1 MCAQLCPTLCDP
13 RDYSPP
19 GSSVHGISQ
28 ERILEWV
35 AISYSRGSSWP
46 RDRTHI
52 SCIFCIG
59 RQILYH
65 WAIWVINIIFIIK
78 FTSTAISSHL
88 SSVGTYSVPQPLT
101 ADYRQWVSSL
111 PEHLYPK
118 MTSFLILLS
127 LIPLPTSPTPHHNT
141 TVWDFI

>member
-127 LIPLPTSPTPHHNT
+127 LIPSPTSPTPHHNT